1 MDFKRVEGIFLAVFL
16 FLNMFLFYVYQEGK
30 PKQDTNSSRSISE
43 NIEERLK
50 SDEISLPHALS
61 TKNRQAYYLSAEESE
76 LVVEAKETLKN
87 QDWQVN
93 NAKLF
98 SQLLR
103 RNDLD
108 ISDGDEVKKVKQFM
122 AQKQNVIKGDDYVM
136 NAHES
141 SSNKKYVF
149 SQVWEDIPFYD
160 ETSQVTVYLSKNDG
174 NRLMIDS
181 YDQTYLNNIEPLR
194 DQQGIISEREAIISL
209 YTNNSLQPG
218 SKIKWID
225 LGYTRT
231 FTIRGK
237 NVYVPAWFVA
247 VETNKNA
254 VKVERVDAFS
264 GSIIS
269 ANVSER

>member
-30 PKQDTNSSRSISE
+30 PKQDTSSSRSISE

-50 SDEISLPHALS
+50 ADEISLPHSLS
-61 TKNRQAYYLSAEESE
+61 SKSKQGYYLSAEESE
-76 LVVEAKETLKN
+76 LVVEAKESLKN
-87 QDWQVN
+87 QEWQVN
-93 NAKLF
+93 NSKLF
-98 SQLLR
+98 SQLPR
-103 RNDLD
+103 RNDID
-108 ISDGDEVKKVKQFM
+108 VSDKDEVKKVKAFI
-122 AQKQNVIKGDDYVM
+122 AQKQNVIKGDEYVM

-160 ETSQVTVYLSKNDG
+160 ETSQLAIYLSKNEG
-174 NRLMIDS
+174 NRLMVDS
-181 YDQTYLNNIEPLR
+181 YEQTYLNNIEPLR
-194 DQQGIISEREAIISL
+194 DQQAIVSEREAVISL

-225 LGYTRT
+225 LGYTRI

-237 NVYVPAWFVA
+237 NVYVPAWFIA
-247 VETNKNA
+247 VESSKNS
-254 VKVERVDAFS
+254 VKTERVDAFS

-269 ANVSER
+269 SNVSER